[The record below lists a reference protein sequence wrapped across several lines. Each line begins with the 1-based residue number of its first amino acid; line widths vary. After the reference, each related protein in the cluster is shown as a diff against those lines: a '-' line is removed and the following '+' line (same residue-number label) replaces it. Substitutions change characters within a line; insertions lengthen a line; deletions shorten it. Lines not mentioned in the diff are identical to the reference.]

1 MESRLK
7 FKITRAQKAFQTF
20 EDILKEPYSVI
31 IRDAAI
37 QRFEYTFEIVWK
49 SLREF
54 LKEKA
59 GVIAN
64 SPKLAFREAFSDGI
78 LSEEESKK
86 CLEMTDDRND
96 TAHTYNEKVA
106 ERIFT
111 GLKEY
116 SSLMKKIL
124 NGILEERKLRKVNYE
139 EVM

>member
-1 MESRLK
+1 MEDRLK
-7 FKITRAQKAFQTF
+7 FKIIRAQKAFQTF
-20 EDILKEPYSVI
+20 EEILKESYSVV
-31 IRDAAI
+31 IRDASI

-64 SPKLAFREAFSDGI
+64 SPKLTFREALAIGI
-78 LSEEESKK
+78 LSEEETGK

-96 TAHTYNEKVA
+96 IAHTYNKEVA
-106 ERIFT
+106 ERIFSR
-111 GLKEY
+111 LKEY

-124 NGILEERKLRKVNYE
+124 NGILEKQK
-139 EVM
+139 

>member
-7 FKITRAQKAFQTF
+7 FKISRAQKAFQTF

-31 IRDAAI
+31 VRDAAI

-49 SLREF
+49 TLKEF
-54 LKEKA
+54 LKEKE

-64 SPKLAFREAFSDGI
+64 SPKLAFREALAVGI

-96 TAHTYNEKVA
+96 IAHTYNVAVA
-106 ERIFT
+106 EKIFAS
-111 GLKEY
+111 LNEY
-116 SSLMKKIL
+116 CKLMKKIL
-124 NGILEERKLRKVNYE
+124 GEIEEKLGD
-139 EVM
+139 